1 MTGVEREVIDLWG
14 YSIAI
19 LKTHFASFTGLIE
32 DNCSTLSTPPTN
44 FVNRYLFFTHSTSP
58 IANKRNMQNKI
69 GSRKLPV
76 TVLSGFL
83 GAGKTTLLNH
93 VLANRAQR
101 KVAVIVNDM
110 SEINIDAKLVKT
122 GPAQLSRVD
131 EQLVEFSNGCICC
144 TLRED
149 LLIEV
154 ARLAREGRFD
164 YLLIE
169 STGISEPLPVAE
181 TFTFVDDQGQTLADL
196 ARLDTLVTLVDAV
209 NFDVDFQS
217 MQDLTERGI
226 GLNDED
232 DRDVVQLLIDQIEF
246 ANILV
251 ISKCDLV
258 SDERVAALEALLR
271 QLNPTAQLIRA
282 SHGQVPLNCIFDT
295 HLFSQEWAQSHQQW
309 LMVPR
314 GQESSETEE
323 YGFGSMVYSAR
334 RPFHA
339 GRLMALVEGDNFDG
353 VVRSKGLVWLASRN
367 DLAGQWSQAG
377 NVFSLNPAG
386 QWAAA
391 TSREEWP
398 EDESFETEI
407 DEVWQEPFGD
417 RRNELVLIGQ
427 HLDRDRLTRYLD
439 ECLLSDEEFEAG
451 PAVWDAFDDPFGV
464 WVFDEQEA
472 E

>member
-1 MTGVEREVIDLWG
+1 MYQKHLSQPGKADVRWGPPSAAAKPETDRMDQQLNLEPTMSID
-14 YSIAI
+14 
-19 LKTHFASFTGLIE
+19 
-32 DNCSTLSTPPTN
+32 NTPEQ
-44 FVNRYLFFTHSTSP
+44 
-58 IANKRNMQNKI
+58 K
-69 GSRKLPV
+69 KLPV

-93 VLANRAQR
+93 VLANRDER
-101 KVAVIVNDM
+101 RVAVIVNDM
-110 SEINIDAKLVKT
+110 SEINVDAKLIKD

-181 TFTFVDDQGQTLADL
+181 TFTFVDDQGQTLSDL

-217 MQDLTERGI
+217 MQNLVERGI
-226 GLNDED
+226 GLSEED
-232 DRDVVQLLIDQIEF
+232 DREVVHLLVDQIEF
-246 ANILV
+246 ANVLV

-258 SDERVAALEALLR
+258 SEERVAALEAMLR
-271 QLNPTAQLIRA
+271 LVNPRA
-282 SHGQVPLNCIFDT
+282 RLMRANHGQISLDGIFDT
-295 HLFSQEWAQSHQQW
+295 HLFSEEWAQSHQQW

-314 GQESSETEE
+314 GEEQSETEE

-339 GRLMALVEGDNFDG
+339 GRLMELVEGDNFDG

-377 NVFSLNPAG
+377 NVFTLNPAG
-386 QWAAA
+386 TWAAA
-391 TSREEWP
+391 TPEEDWP
-398 EDESFETEI
+398 DDDTFAAEI
-407 DEVWQEPFGD
+407 EEVWEEPYGD
-417 RRNELVLIGQ
+417 RRTELVLIGQ
-427 HLDRDRLTRYLD
+427 YLDRDRLTRFLE
-439 ECLLSDEEFEAG
+439 ECLLTDEEYEAG
-451 PAVWDAFDDPFGV
+451 PAVWDAFEDPFGE
-464 WVFDEQEA
+464 WEFED
-472 E
+472 